1 MHPLPSRRRR
11 ALLLAAAV
19 VPLAAACAAPRQGS
33 GQAQAENALAA
44 LENGFAGRIGVCA
57 IDTADGALLGQRDGE
72 RFPMCSSFK
81 AVLAAAILARSRTE
95 PGLLAQQVRYGP
107 GDLLPHSPV
116 TAQHVAHGMTVAA
129 LCEATVQTSDNA
141 AANLLLQR
149 IGGPAGLTA
158 FMRSIGDD
166 QFRLDR
172 WELELN
178 SSLPG
183 DPRDTTTPRAMADSL
198 RRLVV
203 ADALA
208 APQRDQLATWL
219 RGTVTGAARIRAGV
233 PPGWVVGNKTGTSG
247 QGSYGSAI
255 DVAVVWPPA
264 RAPLVLAVFTT
275 RHAADAPALDAPI
288 AQAARIAAQWAAGR
302 ASPSSS

>member
-1 MHPLPSRRRR
+1 MHSPLSHSRR
-11 ALLLAAAV
+11 ALLLAAAAM
-19 VPLAAACAAPRQGS
+19 PLVSACAAPARRA
-33 GQAQAENALAA
+33 GQAQAESALAA
-44 LENGFAGRIGVCA
+44 LEQGFAGRIGVCA
-57 IDTADGALLGQRDGE
+57 LDTADGALLGQRADE

-81 AVLAAAILARSRTE
+81 ALLAAAILARSSTE
-95 PGLLAQQVRYGP
+95 PGLLAQSVRYTR

-116 TAQHVAHGMTVAA
+116 TTQHLAQGMRVDA

-158 FMRSIGDD
+158 FMRSIGDA

-183 DPRDTTTPRAMADSL
+183 DPRDTTTPRAMAESL
-198 RRLVV
+198 RKLVLG
-203 ADALA
+203 DALA
-208 APQRDQLATWL
+208 PAQRDQLATWL
-219 RGTVTGAARIRAGV
+219 RGTVTGAARIRAGM
-233 PPGWVVGNKTGTSG
+233 PAGWVVGNKTGTSG

-255 DVAVVWPPA
+255 DMAVVWPPA

-288 AQAARIAAQWAAGR
+288 AQAARIAAQWAAP
-302 ASPSSS
+302 A

>member
-1 MHPLPSRRRR
+1 MHPSISRSRR
-11 ALLLAAAV
+11 ALLLAAAAT
-19 VPLAAACAAPRQGS
+19 PLLGACAAAPRRA
-33 GQAQAENALAA
+33 GQAQAELALAA
-44 LENGFAGRIGVCA
+44 LEQGFAGRIGVCA
-57 IDTADGALLGQRDGE
+57 LDTADGALLGQRADE

-81 AVLAAAILARSRTE
+81 AMLAAAILARSSTE
-95 PGLLAQQVRYGP
+95 PDLLAQQVRYGR
-107 GDLLPHSPV
+107 GDLLAHSPV
-116 TAQHVAHGMTVAA
+116 TTLHLDRGMSVAA

-172 WELELN
+172 WELALN

-183 DPRDTTTPRAMADSL
+183 DPRDTTTPRAMATSL
-198 RRLVV
+198 RRLAVG
-203 ADALA
+203 DALA
-208 APQRDQLATWL
+208 PAQRAQLAAWL
-219 RGTVTGAARIRAGV
+219 RGTTTGAERIRAGM
-233 PPGWVVGNKTGTSG
+233 PAGWAVGNKTGTSG

-288 AQAARIAAQWAAGR
+288 AQATRIVAQWAA
-302 ASPSSS
+302 

>member
-1 MHPLPSRRRR
+1 MHPSSMSSRRT
-11 ALLLAAAV
+11 LLLAAAAM
-19 VPLAAACAAPRQGS
+19 PLVSACAAPARRA
-33 GQAQAENALAA
+33 GQAQAERDLAA
-44 LENGFAGRIGVCA
+44 LEQGFAGRIGVCA
-57 IDTADGALLGQRDGE
+57 LDTTDGALLGQRADE

-81 AVLAAAILARSRTE
+81 AVLAAAILARSNTE
-95 PGLLAQQVRYGP
+95 PGLLAQPVRYTH

-116 TAQHVAHGMTVAA
+116 TTQHLAQGMTVGA

-172 WELELN
+172 WELALN

-183 DPRDTTTPRAMADSL
+183 DPRDTTTPRAMAESL
-198 RRLVV
+198 RKLVV
-203 ADALA
+203 GDALA
-208 APQRDQLATWL
+208 SAQREQLATWL
-219 RGTVTGAARIRAGV
+219 RGTVTGAARIRAGM
-233 PPGWVVGNKTGTSG
+233 PAGWLVGNKTGTSG
-247 QGSYGSAI
+247 QGAYGSAI

-264 RAPLVLAVFTT
+264 RAPLVLTVLTT

-288 AQAARIAAQWAAGR
+288 AQAARVAAQWAA
-302 ASPSSS
+302 SV

>member
-1 MHPLPSRRRR
+1 MHPSSLHSRR
-11 ALLLAAAV
+11 ALLLAAAAM
-19 VPLAAACAAPRQGS
+19 PLVSACAAPPRRA
-33 GQAQAENALAA
+33 GQAQAERALAV
-44 LENGFAGRIGVCA
+44 LEQGFAGRIGVCA
-57 IDTADGALLGQRDGE
+57 LDTADGALLGQRADE

-81 AVLAAAILARSRTE
+81 AVLAAAILARSSTE
-95 PGLLAQQVRYGP
+95 PGLLAEQVRYTR
-107 GDLLPHSPV
+107 GDLLAHSPV
-116 TAQHVAHGMTVAA
+116 TTQHLAQGMRVDA

-149 IGGPAGLTA
+149 MGGPAGLTA
-158 FMRSIGDD
+158 FMRGIGDA

-198 RRLVV
+198 RKLVV
-203 ADALA
+203 GDALA
-208 APQRDQLATWL
+208 PAQRDQLATWL
-219 RGTVTGAARIRAGV
+219 RGTVTGAARIRAGM
-233 PPGWVVGNKTGTSG
+233 PAGWVVGNKTGTSG

-264 RAPLVLAVFTT
+264 RAPLVLTVFTT

-288 AQAARIAAQWAAGR
+288 AQAARIAAQWAAS
-302 ASPSSS
+302 A

>member
-1 MHPLPSRRRR
+1 MHPSLPRRR
-11 ALLLAAAV
+11 ALLLAAAAM
-19 VPLAAACAAPRQGS
+19 PLVHACAAPARRA
-33 GQAQAENALAA
+33 GQAQAERELAA
-44 LENGFAGRIGVCA
+44 LEQGFAGRIGVCA
-57 IDTADGALLGQRDGE
+57 LDTADGALLGQRADE

-81 AVLAAAILARSRTE
+81 AMLAAAVLARSGTE
-95 PGLLAQQVRYGP
+95 PGLLAQQVRITR
-107 GDLLPHSPV
+107 GDLLSHSPV
-116 TAQHVAHGMTVAA
+116 TSQHLADGMSVAA

-166 QFRLDR
+166 RFRLDR

-183 DPRDTTTPRAMADSL
+183 DPRDTTTPRAMVTSL

-203 ADALA
+203 DDALA
-208 APQRDQLATWL
+208 PAQRAQLAAWL
-219 RGTVTGAARIRAGV
+219 RGTVTGAARIRAGM
-233 PPGWVVGNKTGTSG
+233 PAGWIVGNKTGTSG
-247 QGSYGSAI
+247 QGAHGSAI

-288 AQAARIAAQWAAGR
+288 AQAARIAARWAAQ
-302 ASPSSS
+302 A

>member
-1 MHPLPSRRRR
+1 MPSSFSRRRR
-11 ALLLAAAV
+11 ALLLAATT
-19 VPLAAACAAPRQGS
+19 VPLAACAAPAPRP
-33 GQAQAENALAA
+33 GQAQAAQQLAA
-44 LENGFAGRIGVCA
+44 LEHGFAGRIGVCA
-57 IDTADGALLGQRDGE
+57 LDTADGALLGQRADE

-81 AVLAAAILARSRTE
+81 AVLAAAILARSSQE
-95 PGLLAQQVRYGP
+95 PALLQQRVHYTR
-107 GDLLPHSPV
+107 GDLLAHSPV
-116 TAQHVAHGMTVAA
+116 TSRHVEQGMAVAA

-158 FMRSIGDD
+158 FMRGIGDT

-172 WELELN
+172 WELALN

-183 DPRDTTTPRAMADSL
+183 DPRDTTTPRAMAESL
-198 RRLVV
+198 RKLVLG
-203 ADALA
+203 DALA
-208 APQRDQLATWL
+208 PAQRDQLAAWM
-219 RGTVTGAARIRAGV
+219 RGTTTGADRIRAGM
-233 PPGWVVGNKTGTSG
+233 PAGWVVGNKTGTSG
-247 QGSYGSAI
+247 QGAYGSAI

-288 AQAARIAAQWAAGR
+288 AQAARIAAQWAQAT
-302 ASPSSS
+302 A